1 MRIQVTRS
9 GGLLG
14 AERRSLLDTEGRP
27 DAPHIHALAREALG
41 SCGRRPGF
49 GPPDVVHYA
58 ISVDERGV
66 GHCSEAQLTDSQRDL
81 ISLVLMQGQ
90 QLTMRQE

>member
-14 AERRSLLDTEGRP
+14 APRRSVLETEGRP

-41 SCGRRPGF
+41 ACTRTPTFGVPDGFHYTISIDGRSP
-49 GPPDVVHYA
+49 VHCA
-58 ISVDERGV
+58 EP
-66 GHCSEAQLTDSQRDL
+66 QLTDSQSDL
-81 ISLVLMQGQ
+81 IALVLAQGQ
-90 QLTMRQE
+90 